1 MTTGV
6 PLAPRDRGD
15 TVTANDFRRMKREGR
30 KIAVLTCYDF
40 LFARLVSEA
49 GIDAVL
55 VGDSVGQL
63 LLGYDSTL
71 PVTMDDMIHH
81 TAAVRRGLA
90 GPMLIFDL
98 PFMSYQTSTEDTLR
112 NAGRAMKET
121 GCEAVKLEGGDA
133 AAVSRVRALASAGIP
148 VMGHL
153 GLTPQAVHRIGGYRV
168 TAREEDEARTL
179 AEQARALEDAG
190 CFGIVLELVPAP
202 LAARVSA
209 SLDIPTIGIG
219 AGPDC
224 DGQVLVLHDMLGLNQ
239 GFEPRFLR
247 RFAELGAEAL
257 EAMKA
262 YAEAVREG
270 SYPAESE
277 SYEG

>member
-1 MTTGV
+1 
-6 PLAPRDRGD
+6 
-15 TVTANDFRRMKREGR
+15 
-30 KIAVLTCYDF
+30 
-40 LFARLVSEA
+40 
-49 GIDAVL
+49 
-55 VGDSVGQL
+55 
-63 LLGYDSTL
+63 
-71 PVTMDDMIHH
+71 
-81 TAAVRRGLA
+81 
-90 GPMLIFDL
+90 
-98 PFMSYQTSTEDTLR
+98 
-112 NAGRAMKET
+112 
-121 GCEAVKLEGGDA
+121 
-133 AAVSRVRALASAGIP
+133 
-148 VMGHL
+148 MGHL